1 LISFYGE
8 NKEHMPRKRKPS
20 QYKPGHIVAAAAAIP
35 IGVAGILGALQLLR
49 KPKPAPAVPLAAPLP
64 AAPPV
69 LPPPLPHIFETKS
82 LRQLK
87 QASEKLKS
95 RVKGKRSTFRTPTAT
110 SLRPEFKAEIE
121 RYMNAAKVK
130 RLKFELASEPTL
142 LHVLREMVPD
152 EKEAKI
158 ILNNNIKILTDWSRV
173 KISKDNGY
181 ASVMPYYIG
190 DRNRSPM
197 GLVYMPA
204 MQLIPEAVIKAN
216 VPQEHNSLLL
226 LPRTVSNSKGL
237 SRTTLYS
244 ANRAVFYVD
253 TNDIISSMSQLK
265 DFLGSRKQAFLRVYA
280 DANMQDILK
289 TAGVLND
296 LDLWV
301 TAMTWQ
307 SYYTFGPDFQIS
319 NEHLQTRN
327 DFAENPLVFSLLFR
341 APYNQEQYEVY
352 ETLQKAGVLDKTI
365 LFACTTSLNVQIMA
379 TIANTKE
386 TGEQIKKARDGM
398 YNWFD
403 TVERRVSRAIQQIS
417 TK

>member
-1 LISFYGE
+1 
-8 NKEHMPRKRKPS
+8 MPRKRKPVLSS

-35 IGVAGILGALQLLR
+35 IGVAGVLGALQLLR
-49 KPKPAPAVPLAAPLP
+49 KPNLAPVAPLPPAVPLAASHV
-64 AAPPV
+64 PPV
-69 LPPPLPHIFETKS
+69 QPPLPNIFETKS

-95 RVKGKRSTFRTPTAT
+95 RVKGKRSTFRSPTAS

-130 RLKFELASEPTL
+130 RLKFEVATEPQL
-142 LHVLREMVPD
+142 LPILREMVPD
-152 EKEAKI
+152 EKQAKI
-158 ILNNNIKILTDWSRV
+158 ILNNNIKTLTEWSRV
-173 KISKDNGY
+173 KISKDKGY

-244 ANRAVFYVD
+244 ADRAVFYVD
-253 TNDIISSMSQLK
+253 TNDVISSMSQLK
-265 DFLGSRKQAFLRVYA
+265 DFLSSRKQPFLRVYA
-280 DANMQDILK
+280 DANMQEILN
-289 TAGVLND
+289 TAKVLND

-307 SYYTFGPDFQIS
+307 TYYTFGPDFQIS
-319 NEHLQTRN
+319 NEHLQVRN
-327 DFAENPLVFSLLFR
+327 DFAANPLVFSLLFR

-352 ETLQKAGVLDKTI
+352 ETLQKADVLDNTI
-365 LFACTTSLNVQIMA
+365 LFAYTTSLNVQIMA

-386 TGEQIKKARDGM
+386 TGEQIKKVRDDM